1 MSDLSDDEIFDA
13 NQTHSQ
19 FIFYRRDAELVD
31 DEEQPESAMAPGRG
45 ACFNCGSTAHQI
57 ADCPLPKD
65 VSAIVARKREARTGI
80 SADASSGPRAGIKR
94 SRPWE
99 HAMLVEQAPVWSP
112 GPGKS
117 LNAGMPPG
125 LRYGM
130 GEDWMPEWLG
140 EEQAKLQLPDAPPP
154 AALLSRLRRLGPSP
168 VWIVGGETAR
178 QRWLIDQCAA
188 RQDAARQHSLAAE
201 TAMSAL
207 LDRGAQALAE
217 AAPTLPE
224 DVQHAT
230 VHVVPAVVGLD
241 LDLEL
246 GAARSTA
253 ECSPAESCCSECSSP
268 LLAASCSPHST
279 ASVASA
285 AVQAST
291 HASADVVRK
300 FVLMP
305 ARVRDWLLG
314 KLDAPEPSQDVAE
327 AGITADTISPAM
339 RCMCEHVARDPQEDE
354 LDISVLPPE
363 RDLATVDPHRCAM
376 PLPGRAHMYIA
387 LAAPIWPDQLAL
399 RADRNALLADTVANG
414 SQPAALAVT
423 DKSGGGEAG
432 AMRQLQPSFPWC
444 TCLVPAEDLPFCPG
458 AWSSSEQEGG
468 SLYLHANRAS
478 QDALLNLQHGMTLC
492 AAADVRCETS
502 RDEVVLNMSGVPL
515 QRHCLQHDV
524 RGEPG
529 DTPFQLPWAPV
540 HRAEV
545 WLRAWRQSAERQTE
559 QAAEADIES
568 ARSRAASSDSEM
580 DISDHDS
587 QDGASSCSVSSARG
601 PLGTPMPLGVMLH
614 GDLAPAQQVQA
625 LNAALRYMHS
635 CLACVVQG
643 TPAWMPEHAQAAM
656 HLEQWDACSPLVLD
670 TSELKQDEYAGYRV
684 VHMSHAAGAH
694 LVKAC
699 AAVLR
704 DSQSRDGP
712 VRLPPV
718 PEAAAAVNV
727 NSWEYLGE

>member
-1 MSDLSDDEIFDA
+1 MSDLSDDELFDL
-13 NQTHSQ
+13 NQTRGHL
-19 FIFYRRDAELVD
+19 ILYRRDAELVD

-65 VSAIVARKREARTGI
+65 ISAIVTRKREARTGI
-80 SADASSGPRAGIKR
+80 SADAPSSPRAGIKR
-94 SRPWE
+94 SRPWD
-99 HAMLVEQAPVWSP
+99 HAMLVEQVRVWSP

-117 LNAGMPPG
+117 LSADMPPG

-130 GEDWMPEWLG
+130 GEDWRPEWLG
-140 EEQAKLQLPDAPPP
+140 DEQAKLQLPNAPPP

-188 RQDAARQHSLAAE
+188 RQDEARQHSHAAE
-201 TAMSAL
+201 AAMSAL
-207 LDRGAQALAE
+207 LDRGAQALAG

-224 DVQHAT
+224 DVQYAT

-246 GAARSTA
+246 GAEQSSA
-253 ECSPAESCCSECSSP
+253 ERSPAESCCSECSSP
-268 LLAASCSPHST
+268 LSATSDRPHSVAST
-279 ASVASA
+279 ASA
-285 AVQAST
+285 AAQVST
-291 HASADVVRK
+291 YASADLVRK

-314 KLDAPEPSQDVAE
+314 KLDAPEVAQDTAEPS
-327 AGITADTISPAM
+327 ITADPISPAM
-339 RCMCEHVARDPQEDE
+339 RCMCEHVARDPQKDE

-376 PLPGRAHMYIA
+376 PLPGRAHMYVH

-399 RADRNALLADTVANG
+399 RADRNALLADSVANG

-423 DKSGGGEAG
+423 DKSSGGEAG
-432 AMRQLQPSFPWC
+432 AMRQVQPSFPWC

-458 AWSSSEQEGG
+458 AWSSGEREGG

-478 QDALLNLQHGMTLC
+478 QDALLNSQHGMALC

-502 RDEVVLNMSGVPL
+502 HNEVVLNMAGVPL

-524 RGEPG
+524 RGEPS
-529 DTPFQLPWAPV
+529 DAPFQLPWAPV

-545 WLRAWRQSAERQTE
+545 WLRAWGQSAERQAE
-559 QAAEADIES
+559 QAAEADTES
-568 ARSRAASSDSEM
+568 ARSRASTSDSEM
-580 DISDHDS
+580 DISDRGS
-587 QDGASSCSVSSARG
+587 QDDASTRSASSVRE
-601 PLGTPMPLGVMLH
+601 PRGTPMPLGVKPR
-614 GDLAPAQQVQA
+614 GDLSPAQ
-625 LNAALRYMHS
+625 
-635 CLACVVQG
+635 
-643 TPAWMPEHAQAAM
+643 
-656 HLEQWDACSPLVLD
+656 
-670 TSELKQDEYAGYRV
+670 
-684 VHMSHAAGAH
+684 
-694 LVKAC
+694 
-699 AAVLR
+699 
-704 DSQSRDGP
+704 
-712 VRLPPV
+712 
-718 PEAAAAVNV
+718 
-727 NSWEYLGE
+727 